1 MTWEKEHT
9 MRIIAG
15 SLKGRKI
22 QAPDNDEVRP
32 TSDRT
37 RESVFN
43 LLMHGQFGG
52 DNIIG
57 ERVAD
62 LCCGTGAIGLE
73 AISRGATTCQFVDIS
88 KKSLELAKSNA
99 IHCGVSSQ
107 CQFLPADI
115 IKLPPVTQPFALV
128 FMDPPYAKNILSE
141 SYASL
146 TLGNW
151 FKPGSL
157 LVAELPRRID
167 LPVLEGAELVT
178 SRDYGK
184 HTSIQVWRIL

>member
-1 MTWEKEHT
+1 

-15 SLKGRKI
+15 TLKGRKI
-22 QAPDNDEVRP
+22 QAPENDSIRP

-52 DNIIG
+52 DNIVD

-73 AISRGATTCQFVDIS
+73 AVSRGAVTCQFVDIS
-88 KKSLELAKSNA
+88 KKALELAKANA

-115 IKLPPVTQPFALV
+115 TKLPMVTQPFGMV
-128 FMDPPYAKNILSE
+128 FMDPPYAKDILTE
-141 SYASL
+141 TYASL
-146 TLGNW
+146 TRGGW

-167 LPVLEGAELVT
+167 LPVLEGTELVV

-184 HTSIQVWRIL
+184 HTSVQVWRIL